1 MSHSTI
7 TITVDEKAA
16 NSMALASPE
25 IRRKVEAM
33 LGLRIVELLGQE
45 PRSLEEI
52 MTQASDEARRKGL
65 TPEILEELL
74 RGD

>member
-1 MSHSTI
+1 
-7 TITVDEKAA
+7 
-16 NSMALASPE
+16 
-25 IRRKVEAM
+25 VEAM